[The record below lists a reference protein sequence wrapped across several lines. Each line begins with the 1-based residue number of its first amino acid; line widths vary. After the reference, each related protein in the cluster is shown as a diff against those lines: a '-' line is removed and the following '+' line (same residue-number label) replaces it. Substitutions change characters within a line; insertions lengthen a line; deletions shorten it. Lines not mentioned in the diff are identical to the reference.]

1 MITIKQLSELA
12 NVSTATVSNVIHGKT
27 EKVSPEKEAE
37 IRELIQ
43 KYNYVPNMGLR
54 VLAKKNSQIIGVVIF
69 THNNTD
75 RVLLKGPHHVEIISS
90 LERLLHEYDYFMMLY
105 CSDNIHDI
113 YKMIGGWNV
122 DGVIA
127 LSCEGTDYKKLAE
140 VTDKP
145 IVGIDMQTE
154 PDCFSFQVGI
164 NNSMACYKMTHRLM
178 ELGYRSFRAF
188 LFKNMGLEHMRW
200 QGCSQALK
208 DGGISCDSILYTLG
222 ITKEQRLQQYLSV
235 AKNAANDEVWIFFSD
250 ENALEALGCLQ
261 NHGYRVP
268 EQIGIVGFDDIDS
281 ASDSYPPLTTIHQD
295 IAQKA
300 KIAWK
305 MLWQRINGQPVEESK
320 VILDTCIKERSSTR
334 RIYS

>member
-1 MITIKQLSELA
+1 
-12 NVSTATVSNVIHGKT
+12 
-27 EKVSPEKEAE
+27 
-37 IRELIQ
+37 
-43 KYNYVPNMGLR
+43 
-54 VLAKKNSQIIGVVIF
+54 
-69 THNNTD
+69 
-75 RVLLKGPHHVEIISS
+75 
-90 LERLLHEYDYFMMLY
+90 
-105 CSDNIHDI
+105 
-113 YKMIGGWNV
+113 
-122 DGVIA
+122 
-127 LSCEGTDYKKLAE
+127 
-140 VTDKP
+140 
-145 IVGIDMQTE
+145 
-154 PDCFSFQVGI
+154 
-164 NNSMACYKMTHRLM
+164 M

>member
-12 NVSTATVSNVIHGKT
+12 KVSTTTVSNVIHGKT

-37 IRELIQ
+37 IKELIR

-75 RVLLKGPHHVEIISS
+75 RILLKGPHHVEIISA
-90 LERLLHEYDYFMMLY
+90 LERLLHDYDYFMMLY

-113 YKMIGGWNV
+113 YKMVGGWNV

-127 LSCEGTDYKKLAE
+127 LSCEGADYQKLSE

-154 PDCFSFQVGI
+154 PDCFSYQVGI
-164 NNSMACYKMTHRLM
+164 NNSMACYKMVHRLL
-178 ELGYRSFRAF
+178 ELGYRNFRIF

-200 QGCSQALK
+200 QGCHQALRE
-208 DGGISCDSILYTLG
+208 GNITCDRVLNTLG
-222 ITKEQRLQQYLSV
+222 VTKEQRLQQYLAMAQKAS
-235 AKNAANDEVWIFFSD
+235 KDEVWVFFSD
-250 ENALEALGCLQ
+250 ENALEAMGCLQ
-261 NHGYRVP
+261 NHGYRIP

-295 IAQKA
+295 IARKA
-300 KIAWK
+300 KIAWE
-305 MLWQRINGQPVEESK
+305 MLWQRISGQTVEESR
-320 VILDTCIKERSSTR
+320 VILRTSIIERSSTHK
-334 RIYS
+334 IQ